1 MRVKTI
7 STCDSNHIMVRTILI
22 LQMDLI
28 MVIGDIKIT
37 QNIKEINSINN
48 IM

>member
-7 STCDSNHIMVRTILI
+7 LTRDSNHIMLPTILI

>member
-7 STCDSNHIMVRTILI
+7 STCDSNHIKLRNILI